1 MHYCMKVC
9 LTLTDGHSP
18 LLSRGLNE
26 HHPRDSAGQP
36 HHIEKASDG
45 MRTVSVLVA
54 VPRIADRLINLHTL
68 PVGIQFVSQ
77 NHGKSRANY
86 RAHFRAMSDN
96 PDSSVSLDAHKNIG
110 MKGGVVGVG
119 AHAAGLLSPQY
130 VGCVINAYNE
140 RSGASQ
146 SLEKPTPTHIFNR
159 AHANSCAAALMAARM
174 R

>member
-1 MHYCMKVC
+1 MHHCMKVC
-9 LTLTDGHSP
+9 LTLADGHSP

-26 HHPRDSAGQP
+26 HDPRGRAGQP

-45 MRTVSVLVA
+45 MRTVSVLIA
-54 VPRIADRLINLHTL
+54 VPRIANRLINLHTL
-68 PVGIQFVSQ
+68 PVGIQFVSHH
-77 NHGKSRANY
+77 HGKSGANY

-110 MKGGVVGVG
+110 MKCGVIGVS
-119 AHAAGLLSPQY
+119 AHAGGLLSPQY
-130 VGCVINAYNE
+130 FGCVISAYDE

-146 SLEKPTPTHIFNR
+146 SLQKPTPTHIFNR
-159 AHANSCAAALMAARM
+159 AHAGSCAAALMAARM